1 MILESY
7 LLYQEYKKR
16 KLVANKKS
24 KKEILFVANGVEYD
38 SNISMSSLRT
48 DDEPESSSGIGVLI
62 FLVLLVIISIVIAI
76 ACAYFIYSCIKSQCM
91 GFFVFVL
98 VVILLNVPFVNIAIF
113 FILLV
118 WWLMK
123 CRKPGQC
130 RSN

>member
-16 KLVANKKS
+16 KLAESKKS
-24 KKEILFVANGVEYD
+24 KKEILFVANG
-38 SNISMSSLRT
+38 T
-48 DDEPESSSGIGVLI
+48 DEPESSSGIGVLI
-62 FLVLLVIISIVIAI
+62 FLILLVVISIVIAI

-91 GFFVFVL
+91 GFLVFVL
-98 VVILLNVPFVNIAIF
+98 VVILLNVPFINIAIF
-113 FILLV
+113 FILLF

>member
-7 LLYQEYKKR
+7 LLYQQYKKLKLEEDKR
-16 KLVANKKS
+16 KNKGNVM
-24 KKEILFVANGVEYD
+24 FVA
-38 SNISMSSLRT
+38 T
-48 DDEPESSSGIGVLI
+48 EPTNNSSGIGVLI
-62 FLVLLVIISIVIAI
+62 FLVILVIVSIILAI

-98 VVILLNVPFVNIAIF
+98 FVILLNIPFVNIAIF
-113 FILLV
+113 FILLM

>member
-16 KLVANKKS
+16 KLAQ
-24 KKEILFVANGVEYD
+24 KKENKEIIFVANGD
-38 SNISMSSLRT
+38 N
-48 DDEPESSSGIGVLI
+48 ESSSNSSGVGVLI
-62 FLVLLVIISIVIAI
+62 FLVILFIVSIAIAI
-76 ACAYFIYSCIKSQCM
+76 ACAYFLYSCIRNQCM
-91 GFFVFVL
+91 GFLIFVL
-98 VVILLNVPFVNIAIF
+98 VVILLNVPFINIAIF
-113 FILLV
+113 FILLF

>member
-16 KLVANKKS
+16 KLVEDQKKNK
-24 KKEILFVANGVEYD
+24 EVRFVANG
-38 SNISMSSLRT
+38 SN
-48 DDEPESSSGIGVLI
+48 EPDTSSGVGILI
-62 FLVLLVIISIVIAI
+62 FLVLLVIISIAIAI
-76 ACAYFIYSCIKSQCM
+76 ACAYFLYSCIRNQCM
-91 GFFVFVL
+91 GFLVFVL
-98 VVILLNVPFVNIAIF
+98 VVILLNVPFINIAIF
-113 FILLV
+113 FILLA

>member
-7 LLYQEYKKR
+7 LLYQQYKKLKLEEDKR
-16 KLVANKKS
+16 KNKDIFFIANNTQPES
-24 KKEILFVANGVEYD
+24 G
-38 SNISMSSLRT
+38 
-48 DDEPESSSGIGVLI
+48 DDSSSGIGVLI
-62 FLVLLVIISIVIAI
+62 FLVILVIVSIILAI

-98 VVILLNVPFVNIAIF
+98 FVILLNVPFVNIAIF
-113 FILLV
+113 FILLM
-118 WWLMK
+118 WWMMK